1 MGPKALTALI
11 TGASGGIGYELAK
24 LFAKDHYHLVLVAR
38 SSDKLNQV
46 ASQLRQQFGLNVEAM
61 ALDLA
66 QDQSVKMLFEH
77 LKGEKLEVDVL
88 VNNAGFGVFGE
99 FAEMP
104 EEEVLGQVQLNVVAL
119 THLTRLILPARI
131 ARRQGKIMNVA
142 STAAFQPG
150 PLMAVY
156 YATKAYVLSFSEALA
171 NEVAGTGVVVSCF
184 CPGAT
189 DTGFQKRAGIEN
201 SRLFK
206 KIGAMNVE
214 KVARDGYRGLMAGK
228 TLVISGTRNWLV
240 AESVRF
246 APRKWVTAMSRWVA
260 EKVE

>member
-1 MGPKALTALI
+1 MELKVQTALI
-11 TGASGGIGYELAK
+11 TGASGGIGYELSK
-24 LFAKDHYHLVLVAR
+24 LFARDRYNLVLVAR
-38 SSDKLNQV
+38 SAEKLNQV
-46 ASQLRQQFGLNVEAM
+46 AAELQSQFGIAVKTV

-66 QDQSVKMLFEH
+66 AAPAVKFLLDQMQRDGLTI
-77 LKGEKLEVDVL
+77 DVL
-88 VNNAGFGVFGE
+88 VNNAGFGGFGD

-104 EEEVLGQVQLNVVAL
+104 EDEILAQIQLNISAL
-119 THLTRLILPARI
+119 THLTRLFLPPMLARHSG
-131 ARRQGKIMNVA
+131 RVMNVA

-171 NEVAGTGVVVSCF
+171 NEVAGSGVVVSCF

-189 DTGFQKRAGIEN
+189 DTGFAKRAGTEN
-201 SRLFK
+201 SRLFRK
-206 KIGAMNVE
+206 LRPMNAEV
-214 KVARDGYRGLMAGK
+214 VARDGYRGLMAGR
-228 TLVISGTRNWLV
+228 TVVISGMQNWLV

-246 APRKWVTAMSRWVA
+246 APRKMVTAVSRWVA